1 MGRRIKGAVLRTA
14 LLVAVM
20 TGMCGCTNTRYV
32 PVESVSTEYRDADTT
47 AIYNRIKALFESLY
61 QHEASSDSVID
72 RQKETVILKE
82 NGDTARHD
90 RERIVYVAS
99 HREREM
105 EHKISEQDSIINALS
120 LQLTSVKADTIR
132 APYPVER
139 KLSRWEQAKMDLG
152 GFALGGVVV
161 VLCAAV
167 AWLIKKFRR

>member
-1 MGRRIKGAVLRTA
+1 MKTACVTCAILIA
-14 LLVAVM
+14 LL
-20 TGMCGCTNTRYV
+20 TGLCGCTNTRYV

-167 AWLIKKFRR
+167 AWLIKKFRK